1 MVNGFHSE
9 ALWKWRHSQIIVSFN
24 LIKRQLA
31 EPVEF
36 IGKLDVKSIAFLYKL
51 ESIMKKNPIFT
62 ECMIKFPRD
71 CVWGLTNIK
80 KTQHIFR
87 LNIFL
92 YKTHILYKMKS
103 QYITL

>member
-1 MVNGFHSE
+1 
-9 ALWKWRHSQIIVSFN
+9 
-24 LIKRQLA
+24 
-31 EPVEF
+31 
-36 IGKLDVKSIAFLYKL
+36 
-51 ESIMKKNPIFT
+51 MKKNPIFT